1 MTMPATKELRERR
14 LSVWEDMKALLEE
27 SQSEGMNAEQSAK
40 YNEMEGEERRLRD
53 DIDARE
59 RAAKIEAALEKPQEA
74 PEGIMRADVKPYEN
88 EQRTYAR
95 AFDKW
100 IRGGSQDLSREER
113 QTLQKG
119 KVEQRDMGVAIG
131 SAGGYLVPDSF
142 SNAIYE
148 HMKWY
153 GAVRSVADVITTG
166 DGGDMLYPHMDDTG
180 NVGAILAE
188 GGAISEQD
196 VTIGARTIKS
206 WLYTSKLVQV
216 SWQLQ
221 QDSYFDVAGLLAKVF
236 GERLGRIQNT
246 HFTTGVGATQPE
258 GFVTNAPVTS
268 TATNDTTVIDDMVTL
283 VYSLDRAYRP
293 RASFQMHDAIIAHLR
308 KEQGS
313 DGAFI
318 WQPSAQ
324 AGEPDRLLGYPVIPN
339 NDMASTPTTD
349 AAKIAAFGDFSSYL
363 IRDVK
368 GISVVQLN
376 ERYADNLQTGFF
388 AYLRTEGQPKYKPGT
403 TTSAPIQ
410 VMDVN

>member
-1 MTMPATKELRERR
+1 MSATQELRERR
-14 LSVWEDMKALLEE
+14 LNLWNEMTGILERT
-27 SQSEGMNAEQSAK
+27 QSEGMDGEDAQKYGQMEQ
-40 YNEMEGEERRLRD
+40 EFDRLKK

-59 RAAKIEAALEKPQEA
+59 RAAELAKELEKPQEV
-74 PEGIMRADVKPYEN
+74 PDGLMRADVKTFQD
-88 EQRTYAR
+88 EQRSYAR
-95 AFDKW
+95 VFDKW
-100 IRGGSQDLSREER
+100 LRGGTQDLTREDR
-113 QTLQKG
+113 QTLAKG
-119 KVEQRDMGVAIG
+119 RTEHRDMGVAIG

-142 SNAIYE
+142 ANAIYT

-153 GAVRSVADVITTG
+153 GAVRSVANVITTG
-166 DGGDMLYPHMDDTG
+166 DGGDLLYPHMDDTG

-188 GGAISEQD
+188 GAAISEQD
-196 VTIGARTIKS
+196 VAVGARTIKS

-221 QDSYFDVAGLLAKVF
+221 QDSAFDVRSLLAEVF

-246 HFTTGVGATQPE
+246 HFTTGTGATQPE
-258 GFVTNAPVTS
+258 GFVTAAPVTS
-268 TATNDTTVIDDMVTL
+268 TATNDTTVLDDMVTL
-283 VYSLDRAYRP
+283 QYALDRAYRP
-293 RASFQMHDAIIAHLR
+293 RASYMMHDAIIAHLR
-308 KEQGS
+308 KEQSS
-313 DGAFI
+313 DGSFV

-324 AGEPDRLLGYPVIPN
+324 AGEPDRLFGYPVIPN

-368 GISVVQLN
+368 GIAVVQLN

-388 AYLRTEGQPKYKPGT
+388 AYLRTEGQPKWKPAT
-403 TTSAPIQ
+403 TTSCPIQ